1 MHVVERT
8 SFVEGRKCF
17 LLFDII
23 QFRLKV
29 KDLTCKKEENK
40 MSTVE
45 TLKPK
50 MHHSLMVQKNSAF
63 FSLRFNALNGTK
75 ALLAHMFRKSIGTL
89 IFSIKPKI

>member
-1 MHVVERT
+1 
-8 SFVEGRKCF
+8 
-17 LLFDII
+17 
-23 QFRLKV
+23 
-29 KDLTCKKEENK
+29 

-75 ALLAHMFRKSIGTL
+75 ALLAHMFRKIIGTL
-89 IFSIKPKI
+89 IFSIKPKM

>member
-1 MHVVERT
+1 
-8 SFVEGRKCF
+8 
-17 LLFDII
+17 
-23 QFRLKV
+23 
-29 KDLTCKKEENK
+29 

-50 MHHSLMVQKNSAF
+50 MHHSLIVQKNSAF

-89 IFSIKPKI
+89 IFSIKPKNLTVILSFSRSNCYRKKFMFNYCSSTEML